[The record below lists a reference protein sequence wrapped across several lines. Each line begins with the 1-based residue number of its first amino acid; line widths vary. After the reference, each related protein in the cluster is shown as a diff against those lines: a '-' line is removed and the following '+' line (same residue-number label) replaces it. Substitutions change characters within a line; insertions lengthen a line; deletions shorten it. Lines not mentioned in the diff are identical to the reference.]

1 MTILLQRESA
11 IRLGCFLAI
20 LLLMALWEW
29 RRPRRSLSLARSRR
43 WPANLGMV
51 IVDSLI
57 LRWLLPILAV
67 GAAIEAQHHGWG
79 LFNQLETPF
88 WFACIVSLLLLD
100 LVIYAQHVVFHK
112 VPLLWRLHRVHH
124 SDTNID
130 VTTALRFHPFEIVLS
145 MLLKIVV
152 VVLLGAPAVAVL
164 LFEVILNAT
173 AMFNHSNVQLPAGLE
188 SWLRL
193 VIVTPDMHRVHHS
206 VHRDETDSNFGFN
219 LPWWDHLFG
228 TYRAQP
234 RDGHTGMT
242 IGLNIFRDRR
252 SVGLHWLLLQPF
264 IG

>member
-1 MTILLQRESA
+1 MLLYHEPA

-29 RRPRRSLSLARSRR
+29 QRPRRSLSLARSRR

-51 IVDSLI
+51 IVDSLV
-57 LRWLLPILAV
+57 LRLLPVLAV
-67 GAAIEAQHHGWG
+67 GAALKAQDHGWG

-88 WFACIVSLLLLD
+88 WFACVASLLLLD
-100 LVIYAQHVVFHK
+100 LVIYAQHAVFHK
-112 VPLLWRLHRVHH
+112 MPLLWRLHRVHH

-130 VTTALRFHPFEIVLS
+130 MTTALRFHPFEIVLS
-145 MLLKIVV
+145 MLLKIAVV
-152 VVLLGAPAVAVL
+152 ILLGAPAVAVL

-242 IGLNIFRDRR
+242 IGLNIFRDHR

>member
-1 MTILLQRESA
+1 MTILLHHETA
-11 IRLGCFLAI
+11 IRLGCFLAV

-29 RRPRRSLSLARSRR
+29 RRPRRSLNLPRLRR
-43 WPANLGMV
+43 WPANLGIV
-51 IVDSLI
+51 LVDSLV
-57 LRWLLPILAV
+57 LRALMPILAV
-67 GAAIEAQHHGWG
+67 GAALEAQNHGWG
-79 LFNQLETPF
+79 LFNWLETSL
-88 WFACIVSLLLLD
+88 WFAGIASLLLLD

-112 VPLLWRLHRVHH
+112 APLLWRLHRVHH

-145 MLLKIVV
+145 MLLKIAVV
-152 VVLLGAPAVAVL
+152 ILLGAPAVAVL

-173 AMFNHSNVQLPAGLE
+173 AMFNHSNVQLPAWLE

-193 VIVTPDMHRVHHS
+193 IIVTPDMHRVHHS
-206 VHRDETDSNFGFN
+206 IHRDETDSNFGFN
-219 LPWWDHLFG
+219 LPWWDRLFG

-252 SVGLHWLLLQPF
+252 SVGLHWLLWQPF
-264 IG
+264 IK